1 MSSIHLSVN
10 RFKVPNF
17 FFKGM
22 RKLRVLDI
30 RSANFTSLPSS
41 VHLLKNLTTLCLEN
55 CVVEDV
61 SIIWKLK
68 RLQVLSFMGS
78 EIEHLPKELGELTN
92 LVLLD
97 LSKCSKLK
105 VIEPGVLE
113 RLTKLEDL
121 YLEKSFNRWES
132 EEDATPH
139 NASLA
144 ELTNLPRLRTLY
156 VHAVNPMLLHQDL
169 PFGTL
174 EIYRILVGGK
184 WDWSGSYEELRTM
197 KLEVVRSDVLS
208 QQWLQLTLQN
218 VQDLHLYGISE
229 GTSLSIHEL
238 CVEGFMQLKHLR
250 VESSTAIQYIVSSAK
265 WLAHDAF
272 AMLESLLLQHLDNLE
287 KICHGPVTPT
297 SFGKLKVIKVEKCGK
312 LRNIFSLS
320 LVKRL
325 SQLEEIEVNEC
336 MMMQEVVL
344 DESKDDDDD
353 QVELPSLRHL
363 TLRNLPEMT
372 TFFTRSQ
379 HSLSSICI
387 PSVFLNGQQSLE
399 LLRIVERGHVGI
411 LPQLSKIKLRGL
423 SKLNCIWSKCPQGVA
438 AFQNLASLKVS
449 FCWNLRYLFTPSIYK
464 AMVKLTELQLIWCE
478 GMEAIVMDEDHGNM
492 ESVLSCNI
500 KEFPSLKV
508 LGISYCRKL
517 KEFYSIKGVSRR
529 NGVAEF
535 SNPTFRFP
543 LCCGETEKDHH
554 QVAVNST
561 KTVFFNRMVLLPRL
575 MEMTLQAVGD
585 FEKIWDNNELPETET
600 SSNFGELETVRV
612 DGCNK
617 LRTVFP
623 LISTEKRW
631 QNLKKVD
638 IRFCDF
644 LVSVFEVDGNG
655 QEYSDKKVKCTTA
668 IMLFEL
674 QKLNL
679 AVLPKLKCVVFDEKV
694 SKTKTVVGFPNL
706 TELTVWE
713 CECLTDLIPLTT
725 VTTLLKL
732 ETLRILGPVGM
743 REVVSQGDGEA
754 DQMDKIIIPRL
765 RSLRLSSL
773 ESLECF
779 FCGSSPLFLFPSLK
793 DLVITGCYKMKG
805 FISEPPNGRPQL
817 QDGDAASQRLFNEKL
832 FLPNLEELQI
842 SGIKLRALWKNQLF
856 PGAFCKL
863 KLLKVE
869 GCTKLLSIVPSFMRK
884 RLRNLEYLKVDD
896 CSSSECI
903 YEGLDAGDSSTSAG
917 MNSRTYPED
926 EECMEKLQE
935 LHVFNC
941 PQIRYLIG
949 SRDGKCRHAAPRIVV
964 LPRLTT
970 LELEKLPALCK
981 FWQGSSYTL
990 ELPSLN
996 KLSVREC
1003 GGLEEAVSDAV
1014 DILQQDLDD
1023 QIDITIQQKRLP
1035 FWVEITA
1042 AIPDL
1047 LILESTDWNNELIE
1061 HILSIRQSHPEGLH
1075 GLRILAVER
1084 FVVGS
1089 AIYASSLLF
1098 KLRKLE
1104 ELELVDASLEV
1115 LFPCEV
1121 APSALINKD
1130 SSGNVVAA
1138 PLRRLKLV
1146 RCPELFNIWK
1156 GDRVTFS
1163 KHLEILQVCE
1173 CAKLISLLP
1182 PSTTFQNLTSL
1193 RVLKCHRLKALLT
1206 VSTVKSLPQLAEMSV
1221 VECDALTEI
1230 VACGESG
1237 DSGGQEEI
1245 AFSRLEVLKLDYL
1258 MNIKHFCS
1266 GSHALR
1272 LPSLTE
1278 LTMVGCPVI
1287 KIFCQGDIST
1297 PKLQDIVRW
1306 NSARGSGY
1314 SYKLYSDLNT
1324 TMKELFYEK
1333 TQLSSIHSLK
1343 ISESIEWKEIWLCSG
1358 LPSGSIEFLRSLTI
1372 EDCGFLTVAAVPTD
1386 KSLQLIW
1393 LQKLEIR
1400 NCGAVEEVFE
1410 PLRTDDA
1417 QARFYWLE
1425 ELHLRDL
1432 PMLKLIFPKGFH
1444 RTCSFMELH
1453 ILQVHNCSCLLNI
1466 LTPNMVRYLASLLKI
1481 EIKDCTMLEEIITKE
1496 KEDEEILG
1504 SIIRF
1509 SNENSGLQN
1518 LVLDGL
1524 AALKSFYPGDYRLEF
1539 PYLVKMTI
1547 KNCPEMVRFAHPTA
1561 SIREDDVASSTRDV
1575 IDQQITSQPAFFSEV
1590 SFPDLRTLTLS
1601 QMDKLFAIWRHDK
1614 LSWKSFRELR
1624 EIEVERCCSLRY
1636 VVTSILVRYLP
1647 ELERIKI
1654 KDSEMLEAI
1663 IGKEN
1668 EEEGGAD
1675 YLIKLPKLNY
1685 ILMDSLLKLL
1695 SFYPGD
1701 SLLECPSLKGMIIKN
1716 CPQMRAFTCPVL
1728 MYAEG
1733 CRDQLGEGDIKI
1745 PTQPFF
1751 SEKVF
1756 FPELK
1761 QLTLSRLDNLSTI
1774 WHNEFYEDSFCQ
1786 LEEIL
1791 VFQCGMLLKVFQPI
1805 TAQRFMCLETLT
1817 VAECDSLEVV
1827 FDLVGLAAMVHNDD
1841 EIHEDKEQGEA
1852 SRVASLGKLEISRL
1866 PKLRS
1871 LWNVDKEGIVS
1882 FENLKEAHVREC
1894 PKLVNLFPAS
1904 IARGFTRLESLNIE
1918 ECGLEWVVAKGE
1930 EAIGRFVFEEAAFLK
1945 LWKLPK
1951 LEGFYPREHTSEWPM
1966 LKQLVVHGCNKVEAF
1981 ASGYGSLHQTSAEGR
1996 EVAAKPPL
2004 FLVDKDAFP
2013 NLLSLSIEAVEE
2025 IWPHQF
2031 SGEIFPKLK
2040 NLKINNSKDLAAD
2053 LPARFL
2059 HGLQNLGKL
2068 VLSKCHFKDIESH
2081 EGSPVKGIT
2090 GQLVNQ
2096 VPNNGALPHL
2106 GVLQVSE
2113 CSGLTNLDQLPLSF
2127 QSLTILKV
2135 SACNELL
2142 CLMASAT
2149 AKSLIRLTHMT
2160 IENCR
2165 VMEEVVANEGYVV
2178 ANDEITFGQLQ
2189 KLTLSSLSELA
2200 SFSRG
2205 NFNVKFPSLWQVSL
2219 SECPK
2224 MDLFFHGT
2232 LSTPMLA
2239 IVQISGKAIFIHD
2252 HNLNAAM
2259 LERSQA
2265 TVCIFIKI
2273 FLLVNDFFYF
2283 PLPCDI

>member
-1 MSSIHLSVN
+1 
-10 RFKVPNF
+10 
-17 FFKGM
+17 
-22 RKLRVLDI
+22 
-30 RSANFTSLPSS
+30 
-41 VHLLKNLTTLCLEN
+41 
-55 CVVEDV
+55 
-61 SIIWKLK
+61 
-68 RLQVLSFMGS
+68 
-78 EIEHLPKELGELTN
+78 
-92 LVLLD
+92 
-97 LSKCSKLK
+97 
-105 VIEPGVLE
+105 
-113 RLTKLEDL
+113 
-121 YLEKSFNRWES
+121 
-132 EEDATPH
+132 
-139 NASLA
+139 
-144 ELTNLPRLRTLY
+144 
-156 VHAVNPMLLHQDL
+156 
-169 PFGTL
+169 
-174 EIYRILVGGK
+174 
-184 WDWSGSYEELRTM
+184 
-197 KLEVVRSDVLS
+197 
-208 QQWLQLTLQN
+208 
-218 VQDLHLYGISE
+218 
-229 GTSLSIHEL
+229 
-238 CVEGFMQLKHLR
+238 
-250 VESSTAIQYIVSSAK
+250 
-265 WLAHDAF
+265 
-272 AMLESLLLQHLDNLE
+272 
-287 KICHGPVTPT
+287 
-297 SFGKLKVIKVEKCGK
+297 
-312 LRNIFSLS
+312 
-320 LVKRL
+320 
-325 SQLEEIEVNEC
+325 
-336 MMMQEVVL
+336 
-344 DESKDDDDD
+344 
-353 QVELPSLRHL
+353 
-363 TLRNLPEMT
+363 
-372 TFFTRSQ
+372 
-379 HSLSSICI
+379 
-387 PSVFLNGQQSLE
+387 
-399 LLRIVERGHVGI
+399 
-411 LPQLSKIKLRGL
+411 
-423 SKLNCIWSKCPQGVA
+423 
-438 AFQNLASLKVS
+438 
-449 FCWNLRYLFTPSIYK
+449 
-464 AMVKLTELQLIWCE
+464 
-478 GMEAIVMDEDHGNM
+478 
-492 ESVLSCNI
+492 
-500 KEFPSLKV
+500 
-508 LGISYCRKL
+508 
-517 KEFYSIKGVSRR
+517 
-529 NGVAEF
+529 
-535 SNPTFRFP
+535 
-543 LCCGETEKDHH
+543 
-554 QVAVNST
+554 
-561 KTVFFNRMVLLPRL
+561 
-575 MEMTLQAVGD
+575 
-585 FEKIWDNNELPETET
+585 
-600 SSNFGELETVRV
+600 
-612 DGCNK
+612 
-617 LRTVFP
+617 
-623 LISTEKRW
+623 
-631 QNLKKVD
+631 
-638 IRFCDF
+638 
-644 LVSVFEVDGNG
+644 
-655 QEYSDKKVKCTTA
+655 
-668 IMLFEL
+668 
-674 QKLNL
+674 
-679 AVLPKLKCVVFDEKV
+679 
-694 SKTKTVVGFPNL
+694 
-706 TELTVWE
+706 
-713 CECLTDLIPLTT
+713 
-725 VTTLLKL
+725 
-732 ETLRILGPVGM
+732 
-743 REVVSQGDGEA
+743 
-754 DQMDKIIIPRL
+754 
-765 RSLRLSSL
+765 
-773 ESLECF
+773 
-779 FCGSSPLFLFPSLK
+779 
-793 DLVITGCYKMKG
+793 
-805 FISEPPNGRPQL
+805 
-817 QDGDAASQRLFNEKL
+817 
-832 FLPNLEELQI
+832 
-842 SGIKLRALWKNQLF
+842 
-856 PGAFCKL
+856 
-863 KLLKVE
+863 
-869 GCTKLLSIVPSFMRK
+869 
-884 RLRNLEYLKVDD
+884 
-896 CSSSECI
+896 
-903 YEGLDAGDSSTSAG
+903 

-1138 PLRRLKLV
+1138 PLRRLKL
-1146 RCPELFNIWK
+1146 
-1156 GDRVTFS
+1156 
-1163 KHLEILQVCE
+1163 
-1173 CAKLISLLP
+1173 
-1182 PSTTFQNLTSL
+1182 NLTSL

-1481 EIKDCTMLEEIITKE
+1481 EIKDCTMLEEIIIKE

-1636 VVTSILVRYLP
+1636 V
-1647 ELERIKI
+1647 
-1654 KDSEMLEAI
+1654 
-1663 IGKEN
+1663 
-1668 EEEGGAD
+1668 
-1675 YLIKLPKLNY
+1675 
-1685 ILMDSLLKLL
+1685 
-1695 SFYPGD
+1695 
-1701 SLLECPSLKGMIIKN
+1701 
-1716 CPQMRAFTCPVL
+1716 
-1728 MYAEG
+1728 
-1733 CRDQLGEGDIKI
+1733 
-1745 PTQPFF
+1745 
-1751 SEKVF
+1751 VF

-2265 TVCIFIKI
+2265 TLLCLQISKSFVVWMGYRCQYISSGGSIRLWRMVDLKGFIS
-2273 FLLVNDFFYF
+2273 FLDQKPAEGAANVARIIKDVDEAYGS
-2283 PLPCDI
+2283 